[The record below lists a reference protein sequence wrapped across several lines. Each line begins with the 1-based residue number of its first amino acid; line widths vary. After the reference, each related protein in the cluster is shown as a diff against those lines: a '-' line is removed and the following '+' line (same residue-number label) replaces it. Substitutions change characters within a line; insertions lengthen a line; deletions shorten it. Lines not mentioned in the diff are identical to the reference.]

1 MTSVREAIV
10 LPCIFLTVTLTGGLR
25 IAGTVRLVPPSVVA
39 LLLGMA
45 LLGTL
50 ARAGALA
57 PDRLMHAT
65 RNALENVSGL
75 MVIATLFAASAQ
87 IFNLLTPEHGLLFA
101 IFSLYFFIQ
110 LMTTLAGVTSR
121 TSLLRSLTVL
131 FAAAFVLRFVVL
143 ESMYAPEGGLLK
155 RLTTALLQGV
165 SLGAIEYQPNAP
177 GTGYAGFF
185 TLVLFMV
192 GLLLLPSRRQERG
205 ENANRL
211 QTTIPGH
218 VIVPVLA
225 VGLIWPG
232 CGGGV
237 SGREHQAGERGPAVH
252 REPHHPE
259 TDRDDALRAARVWHA
274 PRRPIADVDFT
285 ANPPDSGGFLPS
297 EVVSCR
303 FLVRAVSGTTPKFQC
318 ELPDGRIVK
327 VKYGANAELHAE
339 VAATRL
345 LDALGFGADRMY
357 VVRGVQCAGCPR
369 FPFHALKC
377 SSFTGLERPCLGT
390 GVDPTHITIFRT
402 AVVERPMD
410 GTPIG
415 SDGGSGWSWFELDR
429 IDAARGGSARA
440 EVDALRLL
448 AVVLAH
454 WDNKAANQ
462 RLICPA
468 GRERPGGGC
477 SEPLAMIQDLGATF
491 GPLKLDLHNWS
502 TTPVWADHGSCTV
515 SMKTMPYAGGTFPD
529 RQISE
534 SGRVLLAGLLQQV
547 TARQLTDLFTSSRM
561 VEFDQVS
568 GEGRDAEAWTKAF
581 QDKVSQ
587 IADTHPCPA

>member
-1 MTSVREAIV
+1 MSSVREAIV
-10 LPCIFLTVTLTGGLR
+10 LPSIFLSVALMGGLR

-65 RNALENVSGL
+65 RGALENVSGL
-75 MVIATLFAASAQ
+75 VVLATLFAASAQ
-87 IFNLLTPEHGLLFA
+87 IFNLLTPEHGLLFV

-143 ESMYAPEGGLLK
+143 EGMYAPEGGLLK

-177 GTGYAGFF
+177 GTAYAGFF
-185 TLVLFMV
+185 TLVLFMI
-192 GLLLLPSRRQERG
+192 GLFLLPSHHEDRG
-205 ENANRL
+205 RHGL
-211 QTTIPGH
+211 QTTLPGH
-218 VIVPVLA
+218 VIVPMLA
-225 VGLIWPG
+225 VSLIWPG
-232 CGGGV
+232 CSGGV
-237 SGREHQAGERGPAVH
+237 SGREYQAGEKGPAVH
-252 REPHHPE
+252 QPPQHRGPA
-259 TDRDDALRAARVWHA
+259 RDEALRAASVWHA
-274 PRRPIADVDFT
+274 PRLPIADVDFT
-285 ANPPDSGGFLPS
+285 ANPPGPGGFLPS
-297 EVVSCR
+297 GVVSCR
-303 FLVRAVSGTTPKFQC
+303 FLVRPTSGTTPKFQC

-327 VKYGANAELHAE
+327 VKYGGNAELHAE

-357 VVRGVQCAGCPR
+357 VVRSVQCAGCPR

-377 SSFTGLERPCLGT
+377 SALIGLERPCLGERS
-390 GVDPTHITIFRT
+390 GSTHITTFDT

-410 GTPIG
+410 GAPIE
-415 SDGGSGWSWFELDR
+415 SDGDGGWSWFELDR
-429 IDAARGGSARA
+429 IDPGRGGSSRA
-440 EVDALRLL
+440 EVDALRLF

-454 WDNKAANQ
+454 WDNKAVNQ

-491 GPLKLDLHNWS
+491 GPLKLDLQNWR
-502 TTPVWADHGSCTV
+502 TTPVWADRRTCTV
-515 SMKTMPYAGGTFPD
+515 SMKSMPYGGGTFPD

-534 SGRVLLAGLLQQV
+534 AGRVLLAGLLQQI
-547 TARQLTDLFTSSRM
+547 TARQLTDLFTASRI

-568 GEGRDAEAWTKAF
+568 AEGHDAAAWTKAF
-581 QDKVSQ
+581 QDKVGQ
-587 IADTHPCPA
+587 IADATPCPL

>member
-10 LPCIFLTVTLTGGLR
+10 LPAIFLTVALMGGLR
-25 IAGTVRLVPPSVVA
+25 IAGTVRLVPPSVVD

-65 RNALENVSGL
+65 RSGLENVSGL
-75 MVIATLFAASAQ
+75 LVIGALFAASSQ
-87 IFNLLTPEHGLLFA
+87 IFNLLTPEHGLLFV
-101 IFSLYFFIQ
+101 IFSVYFFIQ

-121 TSLLRSLTVL
+121 TSVLRSLAVL
-131 FAAAFVLRFVVL
+131 FTAAFVLRFVVL

-155 RLTTALLQGV
+155 RLTTTLLQGV

-185 TLVLFMV
+185 TLVLFMI
-192 GLLLLPSRRQERG
+192 GLFLLPSREERADV
-205 ENANRL
+205 NSL

-218 VIVPVLA
+218 VIVRVLA
-225 VGLIWPG
+225 VTLIWPG
-232 CGGGV
+232 CGGV
-237 SGREHQAGERGPAVH
+237 SAREQPTGERGPSVH
-252 REPHHPE
+252 QGPQHRKTE
-259 TDRDDALRAARVWHA
+259 RDEALRAARVWHA
-274 PRRPIADVDFT
+274 PRVPVADVDFT
-285 ANPPDSGGFLPS
+285 ANAPGAGGFLPS
-297 EVVSCR
+297 DVISCR
-303 FLVRAVSGTTPKFQC
+303 FLVRPASGTTPKFQC

-327 VKYGANAELHAE
+327 VKYGGNAELHAE

-357 VVRGVQCAGCPR
+357 VVRSVQCAGCPR

-377 SSFTGLERPCLGT
+377 SALIGLERPCLGT
-390 GVDPTHITIFRT
+390 GADPTHITTFRT

-410 GTPIG
+410 GAPIE
-415 SDGGSGWSWFELDR
+415 SDGDGGWSWFELDR
-429 IDAARGGSARA
+429 IDPGGGGSSRA

-454 WDNKAANQ
+454 WDNKAVNQ

-468 GRERPGGGC
+468 GREHPGGGC
-477 SEPLAMIQDLGATF
+477 AEPLAMIQDLGATF
-491 GPLKLDLHNWS
+491 GPLKVDLHNWR
-502 TTPVWADHGSCTV
+502 TTPVWADRETCTV
-515 SMKTMPYAGGTFPD
+515 SMKTLPYAGGTFPD
-529 RQISE
+529 RQISDA
-534 SGRVLLAGLLQQV
+534 GRVLLAGLLQQI
-547 TARQLTDLFTSSRM
+547 TARQLTDLFTASRI

-568 GEGRDAEAWTKAF
+568 AEGHDAAAWTRAF
-581 QDKVSQ
+581 QDKVRQ
-587 IADTHPCPA
+587 IADRTPCPL